1 MFRDVQQLD
10 IGADM
15 AVFPRMAGLTGRGVR
30 RLLERRSKL
39 WRKGYISCST
49 FIQNQLII

>member
-1 MFRDVQQLD
+1 MLQGVQQPD
-10 IGADM
+10 TGAGT
-15 AVFPRMAGLTGRGVR
+15 AVFPETPELVDRDVR
-30 RLLERRSKL
+30 RLLGRRSKL